1 MPFQHLLLFD
11 LSSATANDSGVS
23 YSSNRFMIFPRVST
37 TNRGNLTGLIG
48 GAVIYNTT
56 VNRLELYNG
65 TSWVGI
71 ATEV

>member
-1 MPFQHLLLFD
+1 
-11 LSSATANDSGVS
+11 
-23 YSSNRFMIFPRVST
+23 MIFPRVST
-37 TNRGNLTGLIG
+37 SDRGNLTDLVG

-65 TSWVGI
+65 TGWVGI